1 MKETPVSWSEAGVA
15 VNVYR
20 VKYDN
25 ISAEKR
31 FTFLDLVDL
40 SWRRKLY
47 NTYAC
52 KGKGNYHFPQC
63 KNT

>member
-1 MKETPVSWSEAGVA
+1 MN
-15 VNVYR
+15 VNR

-25 ISAEKR
+25 VSGEKR

-52 KGKGNYHFPQC
+52 KGKRKLPLSSIQEHVVPVVDISLLN
-63 KNT
+63 